1 MQGFFNNNKNKNHM
15 IISMYAEKSFGKTQH
30 QFMIKKQNKTKQKKT
45 SSESGHRGN
54 ILQHNK
60 GHI

>member
-1 MQGFFNNNKNKNHM
+1 M